1 MKGLGEGIFT
11 TNRSPT
17 FNAPIREFVTAWTF
31 SLVTI
36 SNCVRLL
43 ELIETTVP
51 STRSAGEARRGSNSR
66 REEVPSL
73 FNTAS
78 TLATWFT
85 ATQEKAKVVQVG
97 LEGSGFWSK
106 LVVLVEVA
114 SRVPRVADFTVTA
127 LPLMAVTTPV
137 KSSIRSSWPLA
148 RTEPV
153 RGRVMALSTLV
164 EGVALLRFTLMFPPV
179 IETALLKLKRTLR
192 PCLPLAL
199 RVSGKGALEIVA
211 EPAAAGLVVQTAP
224 LRQPETVPAVL
235 FRKVIFG
242 LARATTTLVYVPAGT
257 AVNDPI
263 KADSLCRRMSSTVGR
278 S

>member
-1 MKGLGEGIFT
+1 
-11 TNRSPT
+11 
-17 FNAPIREFVTAWTF
+17 
-31 SLVTI
+31 
-36 SNCVRLL
+36 
-43 ELIETTVP
+43 
-51 STRSAGEARRGSNSR
+51 
-66 REEVPSL
+66 
-73 FNTAS
+73 
-78 TLATWFT
+78 
-85 ATQEKAKVVQVG
+85 
-97 LEGSGFWSK
+97 
-106 LVVLVEVA
+106 
-114 SRVPRVADFTVTA
+114 
-127 LPLMAVTTPV
+127 
-137 KSSIRSSWPLA
+137 
-148 RTEPV
+148 
-153 RGRVMALSTLV
+153 MALSTLV

-263 KADSLCRRMSSTVGR
+263 KAESLCRRMSSTVGAGLSVKDTEAPVKGVRVMPVTVTSKERMDGVAGGVLATAVKLRIAVPPPPPPTVFGRPLQEEKERTRARKMRTRAFNR
-278 S
+278 SIWAPHGRPDVRVPVPQAGQR

>member
-1 MKGLGEGIFT
+1 M
-11 TNRSPT
+11 
-17 FNAPIREFVTAWTF
+17 
-31 SLVTI
+31 
-36 SNCVRLL
+36 
-43 ELIETTVP
+43 
-51 STRSAGEARRGSNSR
+51 SAGAVRRGSNSW

-73 FNTAS
+73 FKTAS
-78 TLATWFT
+78 MLATWFR

-106 LVVLVEVA
+106 LVVLVELA
-114 SRVPRVADFTVTA
+114 SKVPRVADFTVTA

-148 RTEPV
+148 RTEPG

-164 EGVALLRFTLMFPPV
+164 EGVALLRFTLMFPPL
-179 IETALLKLKRTLR
+179 IDTALFKLKRRPR

-199 RVSGKGALEIVA
+199 RVIGKGALEIVA
-211 EPAAAGLVVQTAP
+211 EPAAAGLTAQMAP

-242 LARATTTLVYVPAGT
+242 LARATTMLAYVPAGT
-257 AVNDPI
+257 AANDPI
-263 KADSLCRRMSSTVGR
+263 RAESLCRRMSSTTGAGLSVRDTAVPLEGV
-278 S
+278 SVIPVTVT